1 MSRTPKQSPVE
12 KRRGQIEKE
21 IANVQTQVREKTL
34 RDFKSAD
41 DFQAFQDRRAN
52 KLYALNE
59 ELAILDRPEEYN
71 EIPLAIAAEELGV
84 TLADVMD
91 FARDGLLE
99 ISSEEPFSTASR
111 ITRDELGRAID
122 IGTEELLRI
131 AAQTEEEVFFD
142 GLQFLRGRDVI
153 SAERCLERIW
163 KFKGYDRP
171 YWNCYGIGVELISGR
186 FDELKSSLGYLGA
199 RDIEDLAAAIPLLK
213 AVAEAVTA
221 VDNVSAVFLER
232 ILAFTDGFK
241 ATPFDQTFQ
250 THTGTDYYSRMDE
263 NQRHA
268 MFISNVVFEA
278 IGKYKFK
285 KELEKIR
292 GWGSGPRQEE
302 LERVIRNAVYTAL
315 EAEATYHESPS
326 SKLFV
331 DKFVELFPKRWIPAE
346 HIELLPKASHRQKN
360 RNTNGIPNVPGT
372 DN

>member
-1 MSRTPKQSPVE
+1 MSKKPKQSPTE
-12 KRRGQIEKE
+12 KRREQIEKE

-41 DFQAFQDRRAN
+41 DFQAFKDRRAN

-71 EIPLAIAAEELGV
+71 EIPLAIVAEELGV
-84 TLADVMD
+84 TLADVMN
-91 FARDGLLE
+91 FAREGLLE
-99 ISSEEPFSTASR
+99 LSSDGPVSTASK

-122 IGTEELLRI
+122 IGVDELLRV
-131 AAQTEEEVFFD
+131 AGQSEEEVFFD
-142 GLQFLRGRDVI
+142 GLQLLRDRDVAA
-153 SAERCLERIW
+153 AEKCHERLW
-163 KFKGYDRP
+163 RFRGYDKP
-171 YWNCYGIGVELISGR
+171 FWNCYGIGVELISGR

-199 RDIEDLAAAIPLLK
+199 RDIEDLAATIPFLK
-213 AVAEAVTA
+213 AVAEAVTP
-221 VDNVSAVFLER
+221 VENVSAVFLER
-232 ILAFTDGFK
+232 ILAFTDGIK

-250 THTGTDYYSRMDE
+250 THTGTYYYSRMDE

-278 IGKYKFK
+278 LGKYKFC
-285 KELEKIR
+285 KEFEKIR
-292 GWGSGPRQEE
+292 GWGSGPKQEE

-346 HIELLPKASHRQKN
+346 HIELLPRTSSQEKN
-360 RNTNGIPNVPGT
+360 RTT
-372 DN
+372 K